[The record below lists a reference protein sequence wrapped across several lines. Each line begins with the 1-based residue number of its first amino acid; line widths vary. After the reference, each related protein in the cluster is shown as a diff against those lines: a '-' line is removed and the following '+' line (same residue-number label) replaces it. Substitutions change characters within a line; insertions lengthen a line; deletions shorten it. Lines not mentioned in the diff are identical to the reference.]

1 MQNRRWLGRTFPVL
15 ALTLGIALLLV
26 ACRSPE
32 SQAQRH
38 SFFALGTLVEISV
51 YSPPKDI
58 AAILRETE
66 DLLLEEENRWRAF
79 GQGELAHINRELAA
93 GHPVAFSEP
102 LRDGIQRAGEIA
114 TRSGYR
120 FNPAIGE
127 LVRLWGFHEES
138 RAEVPPPDASS
149 IAALLPAPRL
159 DALHLHDDGLWRSED
174 EHLWLDMGAFAKGL
188 AVDRAVS
195 LLRKRGVRN
204 AIVNAGGDL
213 KVIGRHGDRAWRI
226 GVRNPRASGILAA
239 IEVGD
244 QESVFTSGD
253 YERQFEWHG
262 KRYHHILDPAT
273 GQPARGIVS
282 VTVIHRDAALAD
294 AAATALF
301 VAGPDAWRKVAADL
315 GVDKAM
321 IVRDD
326 GEIRMT
332 ENMQPRVT
340 FEKASVNAQVE
351 AVSP

>member
-1 MQNRRWLGRTFPVL
+1 MQNGRWLGRTLQVLVL
-15 ALTLGIALLLV
+15 ALGVALLA
-26 ACRSPE
+26 ACRSSD
-32 SQAQRH
+32 SQAERH

-51 YSPPKDI
+51 HSPPKDI

-66 DLLLEEENRWRAF
+66 ALLLEEENRWRAF
-79 GQGELAHINRELAA
+79 GQGELAHINRRLSA

-102 LRDGIQRAGEIA
+102 LRDGIQRAGEIS

-127 LVRLWGFHEES
+127 LVRLWGFHEEA
-138 RAEVPPPDASS
+138 RAEVPPPDTGS

-174 EHLWLDMGAFAKGL
+174 ERLWLDMGAFAKGL

-195 LLRKRGVRN
+195 FLRERGVRN

-213 KVIGRHGDRAWRI
+213 KAIGRHGDRAWRV

-239 IEVGD
+239 IEMND

-253 YERQFEWHG
+253 YERQFEWQG
-262 KRYHHILDPAT
+262 MRYHHILDPAT

-301 VAGPDAWRKVAADL
+301 VAGPGAWRKIAGNL

-340 FEKASVNAQVE
+340 FENASVNAKVQ
-351 AVSP
+351 ALSP